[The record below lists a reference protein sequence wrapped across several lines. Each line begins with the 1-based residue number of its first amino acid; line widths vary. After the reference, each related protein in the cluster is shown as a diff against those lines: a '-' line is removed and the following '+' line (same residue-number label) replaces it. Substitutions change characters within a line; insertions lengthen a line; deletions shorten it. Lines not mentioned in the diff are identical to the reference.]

1 MFLFKVIDSLEKYK
15 VDYAIAGGYAVALH
29 GAVRGTVDIDF
40 VIKLSKQSFI
50 RAEKALNEIRLYSR
64 LPVSSEEVFNFR
76 QEYIK
81 NKNMISWNFINPDN
95 PAESV
100 NIIITEDLRNMKIK
114 KIKINNKS
122 IKLLSIEDL
131 IKMKEKSERA
141 QDIEDI
147 NALRRIKK

>member
-1 MFLFKVIDSLEKYK
+1 
-15 VDYAIAGGYAVALH
+15 
-29 GAVRGTVDIDF
+29 
-40 VIKLSKQSFI
+40 
-50 RAEKALNEIRLYSR
+50 
-64 LPVSSEEVFNFR
+64 
-76 QEYIK
+76 
-81 NKNMISWNFINPDN
+81 MISWNFINPDN

-122 IKLLSIEDL
+122 IKLLSIEVL

>member
-50 RAEKALNEIRLYSR
+50 RAEKALNEIGLYSR

-76 QEYIK
+76 EEYIK
-81 NKNMISWNFINPDN
+81 NKNMISWTFINPDN

-131 IKMKEKSERA
+131 IKMKEKSERT